1 MFKNYTLKKPANRH
15 ARIGAFYAALLPV
28 IIGLMLLGGM
38 SSSGLNIEKA
48 LILPVAIA
56 LIFGTPVVAWLFQ
69 DAISKQTRID
79 YWKLIEIALIRASIL
94 QLIFGSICI
103 VYIYNSS
110 LNLFEFQS
118 LFSAFI
124 SVHSILWVIITLPLT
139 LVCSVI
145 FKITALRPLYG

>member
-1 MFKNYTLKKPANRH
+1 MFRNYTLKKPANRH

-48 LILPVAIA
+48 LILPIAIA

-110 LNLFEFQS
+110 LDLFEFQS

-145 FKITALRPLYG
+145 FKMTALRPLYG